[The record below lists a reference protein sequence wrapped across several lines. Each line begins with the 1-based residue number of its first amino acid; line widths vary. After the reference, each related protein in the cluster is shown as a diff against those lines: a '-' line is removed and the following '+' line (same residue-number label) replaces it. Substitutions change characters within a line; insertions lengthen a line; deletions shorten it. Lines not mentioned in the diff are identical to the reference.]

1 MGLGSLLGGSSS
13 NQSQSSTFINKDQ
26 LPYLQSLWGAGSGIM
41 QQQMQGGMMGQAN
54 QMAGQLYGQGQGF
67 LNQLQGPYQMSQG
80 AQSQIGSLQQQLGQQ
95 SERMMAGVGQQGV
108 GTGQFGSSRG
118 EIGKGMV
125 AEGAQNVLA
134 QGAGQIMGQDQAIQA
149 QSALGGLSSLQ
160 GLYGLGMSPYQ
171 SQWGPAA
178 AMAGILGGPA
188 MESQSTGRG
197 RSQGGIGSSL
207 GGLAE
212 MGGLASVAFSDR
224 RLKTNIVHIG
234 TTPGGHNV
242 YEYDYIWGGGKQRG
256 VLAQE
261 VPHAAIMMPNGYLA
275 VDYSRIA

>member
-26 LPYLQSLWGAGSGIM
+26 LPYLQSLWGAGQGIM
-41 QQQMQGGMMGQAN
+41 QDQMGGRMMPQAN
-54 QMAGQLYGQGQGF
+54 RMTKQLYGQGQDF
-67 LNQLQGPYQMSQG
+67 LGQLQGPYQMSESAQG
-80 AQSQIGSLQQQLGQQ
+80 QIGSLQQQLGQQ

-125 AEGAQNVLA
+125 AEGAQNFLA

-160 GLYGLGMSPYQ
+160 GMYGLGMSPYQ
-171 SQWGPAA
+171 SQWGPAT

-197 RSQGGIGSSL
+197 KQTGGIGSSL
-207 GGLAE
+207 GGMAE
-212 MGGLASVAFSDR
+212 MGALGMMAFSDR
-224 RLKTNIVHIG
+224 RLKTNIRQLGI
-234 TTPGGHNV
+234 TPGGHNW
-242 YEYDYIWGGGKQRG
+242 YEYEYIWGGGKQQG
-256 VLAQE
+256 VMAQE
-261 VPHAAIMMPNGYLA
+261 VPHAAVMMPNGYLA
-275 VDYSRIA
+275 VDYSRIT